1 MLDKWLV
8 LQKRTPCCYK
18 YGVVDVQELSS
29 VDDTVLD
36 LLAREIVLANSNPK
50 LLHDVFQELCQDVS
64 TLGLAKFKEFVEVRI
79 LGLAPSPKVATLIGN
94 FGEILAARILVEF
107 EGFWFPIYKLR
118 FREKKDWAMRL
129 TDLCLI
135 KTSGLPQPLVCYGE
149 VKTNSSQYNA
159 DLGIAGHT
167 SLARD
172 DALTDPEVLRFL
184 SNVLYEAERYDE
196 GKFILRIMLG
206 TISFTKRHDLFLVHE
221 QKTWS
226 DEILAR
232 LDNTEL
238 NDEKLVDFTVKVV
251 RIGGLRD
258 VIDSSYTRAWK
269 AAEAVANE

>member
-1 MLDKWLV
+1 MLDKWLA

-18 YGVVDVQELSS
+18 YGVVDVRELSIA
-29 VDDTVLD
+29 DDTVLD

-64 TLGLAKFKEFVEVRI
+64 TLGLSKFKQFVEAQI
-79 LGLAPSPKVATLIGN
+79 LGLTPSPKVATLIGN
-94 FGEILAARILVEF
+94 FGEILSTRILVEF

-159 DLGIAGHT
+159 DLGIAGHA
-167 SLARD
+167 SLAKD

-184 SNVLYEAERYDE
+184 CQVLYETGKYDE
-196 GKFILRIMLG
+196 SSFIRRIWLG
-206 TISFTKRHDLFLVHE
+206 SISFTKRHDLFLVHE
-221 QKTWS
+221 QTTWS

-232 LDNTEL
+232 LDSTQL

-251 RIGGLRD
+251 RIGGLRA
-258 VIDSSYTRAWK
+258 VIDSSYARAWQ
-269 AAEAVANE
+269 AAEVIANE